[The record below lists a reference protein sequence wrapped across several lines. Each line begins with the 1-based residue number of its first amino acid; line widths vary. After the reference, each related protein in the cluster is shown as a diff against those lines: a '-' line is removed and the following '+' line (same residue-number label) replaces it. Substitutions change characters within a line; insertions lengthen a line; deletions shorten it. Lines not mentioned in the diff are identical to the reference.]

1 MLPEPVETGIEVV
14 RPFDG
19 AALLSFLGRRCIAGV
34 EAYAVVDGVPHFT
47 RTVRLPHGPGV
58 IDVAWTGSTLLGRT
72 WTEAGDQSTA
82 LGVISRLCDAQAEAP
97 VIDDHLAG
105 DPALGPLVVARP
117 GLRVPGAVDP
127 HELAFRA
134 LIGQQISL
142 AAAAI
147 CAAKLADRY
156 GEPVDSA
163 DPRLHRL
170 LPTAEA
176 LAVVDPTELPMPRAR
191 GRALVGL
198 ARMLAD
204 GTLDLLRGQP
214 WRRRRAALLA
224 VPGIGPWTAD
234 YVGLRALG
242 QADILL
248 DTDLVIKRELALH
261 GIGETARWAPWRS
274 YATMHLWQGYFDRG
288 SAAG

>member
-1 MLPEPVETGIEVV
+1 VIE
-14 RPFDG
+14 
-19 AALLSFLGRRCIAGV
+19 
-34 EAYAVVDGVPHFT
+34 
-47 RTVRLPHGPGV
+47 
-58 IDVAWTGSTLLGRT
+58 VAWTGSALLGRT
-72 WTEAGDQSTA
+72 WTEAVDQSTA
-82 LGVISRLCDAQAEAP
+82 AGVISRLCDAQAAAP
-97 VIDDHLAG
+97 VIDDHLAC
-105 DPALGPLVVARP
+105 DPALGPLVAARP

-147 CAAKLADRY
+147 CAAKLADHY
-156 GEPVDSA
+156 GELVDSA
-163 DPRLHRL
+163 DSRLHRL
-170 LPTAEA
+170 LPDAAA
-176 LAVVDPTELPMPRAR
+176 LAAVDPVELPMPRAR

-198 ARMLAD
+198 ARVLAD
-204 GTLDLLRGQP
+204 GTLDVLSEQP
-214 WRRRRAALLA
+214 WSQRRAALLA

-242 QADILL
+242 RPDILL
-248 DTDLVIKRELALH
+248 DTDLVIKRELALL

-288 SAAG
+288 SAVG

>member
-1 MLPEPVETGIEVV
+1 
-14 RPFDG
+14 
-19 AALLSFLGRRCIAGV
+19 
-34 EAYAVVDGVPHFT
+34 
-47 RTVRLPHGPGV
+47 
-58 IDVAWTGSTLLGRT
+58 
-72 WTEAGDQSTA
+72 
-82 LGVISRLCDAQAEAP
+82 
-97 VIDDHLAG
+97 
-105 DPALGPLVVARP
+105 LV
-117 GLRVPGAVDP
+117 
-127 HELAFRA
+127 FRA

-156 GEPVDSA
+156 GEAVKSA

-176 LAVVDPTELPMPRAR
+176 LAAVDPTELPMPRAR
-191 GRALVGL
+191 ARALVGL
-198 ARMLAD
+198 AGVLAD
-204 GTLDLLRGQP
+204 GTLDLHSEQP
-214 WRRRRAALLA
+214 WRQRRAALLA

-242 QADILL
+242 ETDILL

-261 GIGETARWAPWRS
+261 GIAETTRWAPWRS

-288 SAAG
+288 STAG

>member
-1 MLPEPVETGIEVV
+1 MPAEPVEIEVA

-47 RTVRLPHGPGV
+47 RTLRLPHGPGI
-58 IDVAWTGSTLLGRT
+58 IDVAWTGSALLGRA
-72 WTEAGDQSTA
+72 WTEAGDRTAA
-82 LGVISRLCDAQAEAP
+82 LGAISRLCDARADAA
-97 VIDDHLAG
+97 VIDQHLAG
-105 DPALGPLVVARP
+105 EPTLRAVVAAHP

-127 HELAFRA
+127 HELVFRA

-156 GEPVDSA
+156 GEPLDFA

-176 LAVVDPTELPMPRAR
+176 LAAVDPTELPMPRAR

-198 ARMLAD
+198 ARVLAD
-204 GTLDLLRGQP
+204 GTLDLHSQLP
-214 WRRRRAALLA
+214 WRQRRAALLA

-242 QADILL
+242 ETDILL
-248 DTDLVIKRELALH
+248 DTDLVIKRELASR
-261 GIGETARWAPWRS
+261 GIAETARWAPWRS

-288 SAAG
+288 PAAG

>member
-1 MLPEPVETGIEVV
+1 VV

-47 RTVRLPHGPGV
+47 RTLRLPHGPGV
-58 IDVAWTGSTLLGRT
+58 VDVAWTGSALLGRA
-72 WTEAGDQSTA
+72 WTGAGDRTA
-82 LGVISRLCDAQAEAP
+82 ALAVISRLCDARAGAP
-97 VIDDHLAG
+97 VIDQHLAA
-105 DPALGPLVVARP
+105 DPTFRALVATHP
-117 GLRVPGAVDP
+117 GLRVPGAVGA
-127 HELAFRA
+127 HELVFRA

-176 LAVVDPTELPMPRAR
+176 LAAVDPAELPMPRAR
-191 GRALVGL
+191 GRALVEL
-198 ARMLAD
+198 ARVLAD
-204 GTLDLLRGQP
+204 GTLDLHSEQP
-214 WRRRRAALLA
+214 WRQRRAALLA
-224 VPGIGPWTAD
+224 VPGIGQWTAD

-242 QADILL
+242 ETDILL
-248 DTDLVIKRELALH
+248 DTDLVIKRELALL
-261 GIGETARWAPWRS
+261 GNTETTRWAPWRS
-274 YATMHLWQGYFDRG
+274 YATMHLWQAYFDRG
-288 SAAG
+288 SAAD

>member
-1 MLPEPVETGIEVV
+1 M
-14 RPFDG
+14 
-19 AALLSFLGRRCIAGV
+19 
-34 EAYAVVDGVPHFT
+34 
-47 RTVRLPHGPGV
+47 
-58 IDVAWTGSTLLGRT
+58 
-72 WTEAGDQSTA
+72 
-82 LGVISRLCDAQAEAP
+82 
-97 VIDDHLAG
+97 
-105 DPALGPLVVARP
+105 
-117 GLRVPGAVDP
+117 
-127 HELAFRA
+127 FRA

-147 CAAKLADRY
+147 CAAKRADRY

-176 LAVVDPTELPMPRAR
+176 LAAVDPPNCRCPEPAG
-191 GRALVGL
+191 GRWSGWPA
-198 ARMLAD
+198 MLTD
-204 GTLDLLRGQP
+204 GTLDLLSEQP
-214 WRRRRAALLA
+214 WRQRRAALLA

-242 QADILL
+242 ETDILL

-261 GIGETARWAPWRS
+261 GIAETARWAPWRS

-288 SAAG
+288 PAAG

>member
-1 MLPEPVETGIEVV
+1 M
-14 RPFDG
+14 
-19 AALLSFLGRRCIAGV
+19 
-34 EAYAVVDGVPHFT
+34 
-47 RTVRLPHGPGV
+47 
-58 IDVAWTGSTLLGRT
+58 
-72 WTEAGDQSTA
+72 
-82 LGVISRLCDAQAEAP
+82 ISRLGDAQADAP
-97 VIDDHLAG
+97 EIDQHLVG
-105 DPALGPLVVARP
+105 DSSLRALVAAHP

-127 HELAFRA
+127 HELVFRA

-147 CAAKLADRY
+147 CAAKLAGRY

-176 LAVVDPTELPMPRAR
+176 LAAVDPTELPMPRVR

-198 ARMLAD
+198 ARVLAD
-204 GTLDLLRGQP
+204 DTLDLLSEQP
-214 WRRRRAALLA
+214 WRQRRAALLA

-242 QADILL
+242 ETDILL

-261 GIGETARWAPWRS
+261 GIAETAHWAPWRS